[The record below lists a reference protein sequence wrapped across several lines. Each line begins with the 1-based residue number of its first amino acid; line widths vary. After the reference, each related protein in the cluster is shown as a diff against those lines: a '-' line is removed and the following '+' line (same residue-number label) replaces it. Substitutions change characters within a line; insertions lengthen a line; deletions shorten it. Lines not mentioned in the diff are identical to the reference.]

1 MTRAGCACGSRPN
14 CRSNPFGLDQPRSR
28 ARQRYGR
35 ASASGLRLSLRS
47 AQIWLAG
54 RKRPT

>member
-35 ASASGLRLSLRS
+35 ASASDLRLSLR
-47 AQIWLAG
+47 
-54 RKRPT
+54 